1 MVDSAYS
8 ETDVGSS
15 STADVARHRAEML
28 KHKQRGGAVA
38 GRQRSSWAGLSSFE
52 EPMKQGTEKHAHFAP
67 ILVSC
72 SGSDEGESS
81 SDQQGQLD
89 GLLQQRN
96 SVASTLDGAESSSSS
111 STSSN
116 SDPVPAKIVS
126 QADVQ
131 AGCFKTGVRYSL
143 ETRPNSLILQ
153 VGVCSSGVA
162 KVLVALVKH
171 TSLMVSVACDTVWPL
186 CFWPARTCGIASQLQ
201 HVELGCLG
209 TVQLKRSQG
218 VGMAVSDDYD
228 FYSKQGIL

>member
-8 ETDVGSS
+8 EADVGPS
-15 STADVARHRAEML
+15 STADVARHSAEML

-38 GRQRSSWAGLSSFE
+38 GGRSSWAGLSSFE

-81 SDQQGQLD
+81 PDQQGQLD

-111 STSSN
+111 TSSSRN
-116 SDPVPAKIVS
+116 PVPAQIIS

-131 AGCFKTGVRYSL
+131 AGCFKTGVRYCL
-143 ETRPNSLILQ
+143 ETPPNSLILQ
-153 VGVCSSGVA
+153 VGVCSSSVTR
-162 KVLVALVKH
+162 VIVALV
-171 TSLMVSVACDTVWPL
+171 TPC
-186 CFWPARTCGIASQLQ
+186 R
-201 HVELGCLG
+201 
-209 TVQLKRSQG
+209 
-218 VGMAVSDDYD
+218 
-228 FYSKQGIL
+228 